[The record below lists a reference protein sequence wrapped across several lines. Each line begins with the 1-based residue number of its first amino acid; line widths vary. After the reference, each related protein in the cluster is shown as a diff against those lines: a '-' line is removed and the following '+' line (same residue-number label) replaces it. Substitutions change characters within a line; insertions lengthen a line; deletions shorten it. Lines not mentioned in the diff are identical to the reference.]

1 MSTSDPVA
9 DLLPARM
16 LNEFVYCPRLFFY
29 EHVEGVFVHNSDTL
43 RGADQ
48 HTRVDSGSGA
58 MPKARKRKTADA
70 ATPAAANTEPTPEEV
85 SASDVSPPETDVPGD
100 SSVPKPETQNSEP
113 ASASET
119 IHSRSVMLGS
129 DTLGVVAK
137 LDLVEVT
144 VESAPANPD
153 SASPLSASQIS
164 DSKSQISKER
174 AATVVRPVEYK
185 SGPPRLAADGT
196 LAIWDA
202 DRIQLGL
209 QMLLLRENGY
219 ACDEGVIYY
228 RQTRQRVRFTL
239 DTDTEVWIH
248 RNIAAARACTG
259 HQIPSPLEHSPKCPR
274 CSLVSICL
282 PDETNLLR
290 TGPDAEL
297 PPPESQLA
305 LPGLLAA
312 DAAALADSTTLAD
325 ALALDEDPAW
335 ETLPEPRFPRPLVEG
350 DVRRLIAPDID
361 TKALYVNT
369 PGVSITKKG
378 ETVVVKEQGS
388 PTLEVRIKDIHH
400 LAIFGAAQLSTAL
413 VQTLCEHDVPISFF
427 SMGGWFYG
435 LARGHGLT
443 NVFTRIRQFA
453 RAAEPEQSLPIARL
467 FVYGKIRNQRTI
479 LMRNHVE
486 PPPLALRALKHAA
499 SAALTANSHATLLGI
514 EGAAA
519 LCYFRHFGGM
529 IKTAEEQDDIPGLE
543 DTPSPTIGAGSSS
556 PTALAVGGPPAQTLF
571 NFDFKTRN
579 RRPPRDP
586 VNALLS
592 LAYSLLARD
601 CTIAA
606 HAVGFDPYVGFFHQP
621 RFGRPALALDLME
634 EFRPLV
640 ADSVVLTAIN
650 NRMIGPGDFVQAG
663 DAVNL
668 NTAGRKRFLFVYEKR
683 MGDTVTHPIF
693 DYKVSYRRAIELQF
707 RLLARTLTGEIDRYV
722 PFTTR

>member
-1 MSTSDPVA
+1 MSTERITKSHDSQ

-29 EHVEGVFVHNSDTL
+29 EHVEGVFVHNADTL

-48 HTRVDSGSGA
+48 HTRVDSGTGA
-58 MPKARKRKTADA
+58 MPKARKKKTTTNASAGGNPASTDAPSDSGDA
-70 ATPAAANTEPTPEEV
+70 AAT
-85 SASDVSPPETDVPGD
+85 VPGD
-100 SSVPKPETQNSEP
+100 ASAASQPAADATPKPEIEN
-113 ASASET
+113 ET

-137 LDLVEVT
+137 LDLVEAI
-144 VESAPANPD
+144 VEPA
-153 SASPLSASQIS
+153 AQIT
-164 DSKSQISKER
+164 DPTLQIAHTP
-174 AATVVRPVEYK
+174 AATVVRPIEYK
-185 SGPPRLAADGT
+185 SGAPRVADDGA
-196 LAIWDA
+196 LVIWDA
-202 DRIQLGL
+202 DRMQLGL

-219 ACDEGVIYY
+219 VCDEGVVYY

-239 DTDTEVWIH
+239 DADTEAWIH
-248 RNIAAARACTG
+248 RNIAAARSCIG
-259 HQIPSPLEHSPKCPR
+259 GPIPAPLAHSAKCPR
-274 CSLVSICL
+274 CSLVSVCL

-297 PPPESQLA
+297 PSHETQLA
-305 LPGLLAA
+305 FSGLLDGEASA
-312 DAAALADSTTLAD
+312 DPDTLTD
-325 ALALDEDPAW
+325 ALDDDDPAW
-335 ETLPEPRFPRPLVEG
+335 EALPEPRIPRLTHEG

-369 PGVSITKKG
+369 PGVGIMKKG
-378 ETVVVKEQGS
+378 ETVVVKEQGAH
-388 PTLEVRIKDIHH
+388 TLEVRIKDLHH
-400 LAIFGAAQLSTAL
+400 LAIFGSAQLSTAL
-413 VQTLCEHDVPISFF
+413 VQTLCEREVPVSFF

-443 NVFTRIRQFA
+443 NVFTRIRQFS
-453 RAAEPEQSLPIARL
+453 RATEPEQALPFARL
-467 FVYGKIRNQRTI
+467 FAYGKIRNQRTL

-486 PPPLALRALKHAA
+486 PPPSALRILKHAA
-499 SAALTANSHATLLGI
+499 SAALAANSHAMLLGV

-529 IKTAEEQDDIPGLE
+529 IKTQEDHDDIPGLE
-543 DTPSPTIGAGSSS
+543 DPPANDASDN
-556 PTALAVGGPPAQTLF
+556 PPAQTLF

-606 HAVGFDPYVGFFHQP
+606 HAVGFDPYIGFFHQP
-621 RFGRPALALDLME
+621 RFGRPALALDIME

-650 NRMIGPGDFVQAG
+650 NRMLGPGDFVQAG

-668 NTAGRKRFLFVYEKR
+668 SYAGRKRFLFAYEKR
-683 MGDTVTHPIF
+683 MGDTVTHPVF

-707 RLLARTLTGEIDRYV
+707 RLLARALTGEIDRYV

>member
-1 MSTSDPVA
+1 MSTERITKSHDSQ

-29 EHVEGVFVHNSDTL
+29 EHVEGVFVHNADTL

-48 HTRVDSGSGA
+48 HTRVDSGTGA
-58 MPKARKRKTADA
+58 MPKARKKKTTTNASAGGNPASTDAPSDSGDA
-70 ATPAAANTEPTPEEV
+70 AAT
-85 SASDVSPPETDVPGD
+85 VPGD
-100 SSVPKPETQNSEP
+100 ASAASQPAADATPKPEIEN
-113 ASASET
+113 ET

-129 DTLGVVAK
+129 DTLGIVAK
-137 LDLVEVT
+137 LDLVEATIEPVDQIT
-144 VESAPANPD
+144 D
-153 SASPLSASQIS
+153 LTSQIAHP
-164 DSKSQISKER
+164 R

-185 SGPPRLAADGT
+185 SGAPRVADDGS
-196 LAIWDA
+196 LVLWDA
-202 DRIQLGL
+202 DRMQLGL

-219 ACDEGVIYY
+219 VCDEGVVYY

-239 DTDTEVWIH
+239 DADTEAWIH
-248 RNIAAARACTG
+248 RNIAAARSCIG
-259 HQIPSPLEHSPKCPR
+259 GPIPAPLAHSAKCPR
-274 CSLVSICL
+274 CSLVSVCL

-297 PPPESQLA
+297 PSPETQLA
-305 LPGLLAA
+305 FSGLLDGEASA
-312 DAAALADSTTLAD
+312 DPDTLTDALADD
-325 ALALDEDPAW
+325 DPAW
-335 ETLPEPRFPRPLVEG
+335 EALPEPRIPRLTHEG

-369 PGVSITKKG
+369 PGVGIMKKG
-378 ETVVVKEQGS
+378 ETVVVKEQGA
-388 PTLEVRIKDIHH
+388 PTLEVRIKDLHH
-400 LAIFGAAQLSTAL
+400 LAIFGSAQLSTAL
-413 VQTLCEHDVPISFF
+413 VQTLCEREIPVSFF

-443 NVFTRIRQFA
+443 NVFTRIRQFS
-453 RAAEPEQSLPIARL
+453 RATEPEQALPFARL
-467 FVYGKIRNQRTI
+467 FAYGKIRNQRTL

-486 PPPLALRALKHAA
+486 PPPSALRILKHAA
-499 SAALTANSHATLLGI
+499 SAALAANSHAMLLGI

-519 LCYFRHFGGM
+519 LCYFRNFGGM
-529 IKTAEEQDDIPGLE
+529 IKTQEERDDIPGLE
-543 DTPSPTIGAGSSS
+543 DPAATPTNETSGN
-556 PTALAVGGPPAQTLF
+556 PPAQALF

-606 HAVGFDPYVGFFHQP
+606 HAVGFDPYIGFFHQP
-621 RFGRPALALDLME
+621 RFGRPALALDIME

-650 NRMIGPGDFVQAG
+650 NRMLGPGDFVQAG

-668 NTAGRKRFLFVYEKR
+668 SYAGRRRFLFAYEKR
-683 MGDTVTHPIF
+683 MGDTVTHPVF

-707 RLLARTLTGEIDRYV
+707 RLLARALTGEIDRYV